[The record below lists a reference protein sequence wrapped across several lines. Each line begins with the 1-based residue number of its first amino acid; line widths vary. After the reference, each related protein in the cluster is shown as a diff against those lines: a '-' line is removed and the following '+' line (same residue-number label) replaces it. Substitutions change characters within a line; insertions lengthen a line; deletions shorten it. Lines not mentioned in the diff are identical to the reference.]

1 MNIPVF
7 ILFFFFFHC
16 RINVQDQKN
25 TVSKD
30 IEDMKV
36 ENQSFLTE
44 MNSKIQDGKVKH
56 IELTNE
62 V

>member
-7 ILFFFFFHC
+7 ILFLFFFHC
-16 RINVQDQKN
+16 RISVQDQKN